1 MPNRLQAARS
11 QRCVRKSVLSIY
23 LSAISSQ
30 SFVKRK
36 ATDAVAKELRLQAGM
51 KPKYVEESSSSQ
63 SGADE
68 LRDLTHVTDSF
79 KKQIGLL

>member
-1 MPNRLQAARS
+1 MAERVPP
-11 QRCVRKSVLSIY
+11 
-23 LSAISSQ
+23 Q

-51 KPKYVEESSSSQ
+51 KAKYVEESSPSQ

-68 LRDLTHVTDSF
+68 LRDMRVTDSF
-79 KKQIGLL
+79 KKQIGLM